1 VTSPA
6 APPPMTATFFIACRF
21 VVDFRV
27 LVIVLVVVLEN
38 CIALWSLDVSVISL
52 GLMVVVVVVVVRK
65 AEVGVVAV
73 VVVLMVV
80 SSSSSIANV
89 VGTSWCKTK

>member
-1 VTSPA
+1 MTSPA

-38 CIALWSLDVSVISL
+38 CITLWSLDVSVISL
-52 GLMVVVVVVVVRK
+52 GLMVVVVVVVRK

>member
-1 VTSPA
+1 
-6 APPPMTATFFIACRF
+6 

-38 CIALWSLDVSVISL
+38 CIALCSLDVSVISL
-52 GLMVVVVVVVVRK
+52 GLMVVVVVVVRK
-65 AEVGVVAV
+65 AEVGVVAA

-80 SSSSSIANV
+80 SSNSSIANV
-89 VGTSWCKTK
+89 VGTSCCKTK